1 MATKTTEIRNVT
13 KMVEEI
19 LTDNRNARNSDDYLY
34 YTVCHKIACDRR
46 IPLEQLNA
54 EFFLLNR
61 SQLGFPNHE
70 TVRRARQKLQH
81 DNPNLCADGKVEAY
95 RAVNE
100 EIFKDYVRSI

>member
-1 MATKTTEIRNVT
+1 MSSKINEIRNVT
-13 KMVEEI
+13 KMVEAI
-19 LTDNRNARNSDDYLY
+19 LTDNKNARNSDDYLY
-34 YTVCHKIACDRR
+34 YAVCYRISREKN

-81 DNPNLCADGKVEAY
+81 DNPLLAADGQVEAY
-95 RAVNE
+95 RDYNE
-100 EIFKDYVRSI
+100 EVFKGYVRSI